1 MNKYQYI
8 LQPYTGRSSR
18 HICPACEKPYQFS
31 RYIAAET
38 GEILANDVGKC
49 NRVDKCGYHYTPKQ
63 YFSANN
69 VLPFRGDVR
78 RTEGSNSSSITP
90 SEAKEPSYIHNQI
103 FKSSLKEYNNNNN
116 LVKFLYSILST
127 EQVNQVVKMYNIGTS
142 SRWNGGTTIF
152 WQIDNKE
159 KVRTGKLIK
168 YNPITGKRM
177 KYTNWVHSV
186 LKIENFNLK
195 QCLFGEHLI
204 SKFPNRT
211 IGIVE
216 SEKTAIIASVFL
228 PDLIW
233 LATGGAENLNKEK
246 VRPLMGRNVI
256 LFPDASKDGRIFQKW
271 KEKGSMF
278 GFETSDY
285 LETHTNEEQ
294 KANGVDIADFLKSND
309 ESKIVH
315 KAEPKQEPTI
325 IDDNDIIPQI
335 PYNTPSPIAII
346 DSKIQNPPK
355 FEGADLIIKKRIFIA
370 PNGDKIELV
379 GITDYGNCGNW
390 KAHDKQ
396 HRPCRPC
403 MLNCLHTI
411 KINGKLQKR
420 EYTQMEILILQQD

>member
-1 MNKYQYI
+1 MNTFQYI

-18 HICPACEKPYQFS
+18 HTCPACEKPYQFS

-63 YFSANN
+63 YFANN
-69 VLPFRGDVR
+69 EENTVAV
-78 RTEGSNSSSITP
+78 EVYTP
-90 SEAKEPSYIHNQI
+90 TPQPTAKQTTYIDDSI
-103 FKSSLKEYNNNNN
+103 FKASLKEYNNNN
-116 LVKFLYSILST
+116 LVKFLHSTLST
-127 EQVNQVVKMYNIGTS
+127 QQVNQVINMYNIGTS
-142 SRWNGGTTIF
+142 SRWEGGTTIF

-168 YNPITGKRM
+168 YNPVTGKRM
-177 KYTNWVHSV
+177 KYTNWVHSI

-195 QCLFGEHLI
+195 QCLFGEHLV
-204 SKFPNRT
+204 SKFPNST

-246 VRPLMGRNVI
+246 VALLSGRNVI
-256 LFPDASKDGRIFQKW
+256 LFPDTSKDGRIFQKW
-271 KEKGSMF
+271 KEKGDKF

-294 KANGVDIADFLKSND
+294 KADGLDIADFLKDND
-309 ESKIVH
+309 KTKVIHKSKTT
-315 KAEPKQEPTI
+315 KEPTI
-325 IDDNDIIPQI
+325 IDEKDIIPQI

-355 FEGADLIIKKRIFIA
+355 FEGADLIIKKRIFTA

-379 GITDYGNCGNW
+379 GITDYGDCGNW

-396 HRPCRPC
+396 NRPCRPC

-420 EYTQMEILILQQD
+420 KYTQLEILILQQD

>member
-1 MNKYQYI
+1 MNKFQYI

-63 YFSANN
+63 YFANN
-69 VLPFRGDVR
+69 EENTVAV
-78 RTEGSNSSSITP
+78 EAYTP
-90 SEAKEPSYIHNQI
+90 KPQPPAKQTTYIDDSI
-103 FKSSLKEYNNNNN
+103 FKASLQEYNNNN
-116 LVKFLYSILST
+116 LIKFLYSILST
-127 EQVNQVVKMYNIGTS
+127 EQVNQVVRMYNIGTS

-152 WQIDNKE
+152 WQLDINGKI
-159 KVRTGKLIK
+159 RTGKLIK
-168 YNPITGKRM
+168 YDPSTGKRI
-177 KYTNWVHSV
+177 KNLTNWVHSV

-204 SKFPNRT
+204 SKFPNST

-246 VRPLMGRNVI
+246 IALLRARNVI
-256 LFPDASKDGRIFQKW
+256 LFPDASKDGRIYQKW
-271 KEKGSMF
+271 KEKGSKF

-285 LETHTNEEQ
+285 LEKHTNKEQ
-294 KANGVDIADFLKSND
+294 KTDGVDIADLLKDND
-309 ESKIVH
+309 KSEVVH

-325 IDDNDIIPQI
+325 IDNNDIIPQI

-355 FEGADLIIKKRIFIA
+355 FEGLELVIKNRIFTSCD
-370 PNGDKIELV
+370 GDSIELV
-379 GITDYGNCGNW
+379 GITDYGDCHNW
-390 KAHDKQ
+390 EKHNKQ
-396 HRPCRPC
+396 KPYCRPC

-411 KINGKLQKR
+411 KINSKLQKR
-420 EYTQMEILILQQD
+420 EYTQLEILMMQQ

>member
-1 MNKYQYI
+1 MNKFQYI

-18 HICPACEKPYQFS
+18 HTCPACEKSYQFS
-31 RYIAAET
+31 RYIATET

-49 NRVDKCGYHYTPKQ
+49 NRVAKCGYHYTPKQ
-63 YFSANN
+63 YFANN
-69 VLPFRGDVR
+69 
-78 RTEGSNSSSITP
+78 E
-90 SEAKEPSYIHNQI
+90 EAMGAIKTCIPKPQPPAKQTTYIDDDI
-103 FKSSLKEYNNNNN
+103 FKASLKEYNNNN
-116 LVKFLYSILST
+116 LVKFLHSILST
-127 EQVNQVVKMYNIGTS
+127 EQVNQVINMYNIGTS
-142 SRWNGGTTIF
+142 SRWEGGTTIF

-168 YNPITGKRM
+168 YNPVTGKRM

-186 LKIENFNLK
+186 LNIENFNLK

-204 SKFPNRT
+204 SKFPNST

-216 SEKTAIIASVFL
+216 SEKTAIIASAFL

-246 VRPLMGRNVI
+246 VALLSGRNVI
-256 LFPDASKDGRIFQKW
+256 LFPDTSKDGRIFQKW
-271 KEKGSMF
+271 KEKGSKF

-285 LETHTNEEQ
+285 LEQNTNDEQ
-294 KANGVDIADFLKSND
+294 KADGLDIADFLKSND
-309 ESKIVH
+309 KSEVVH

-355 FEGADLIIKKRIFIA
+355 FKGADLIIKERIFTA
-370 PNGDKIELV
+370 SNGDKIELV
-379 GITDYGNCGNW
+379 GITDYGDCGNW

-396 HRPCRPC
+396 NRPCRPC

-420 EYTQMEILILQQD
+420 KYSQMEILMMQ